1 MIRKCVPDNILE
13 IFSHIS
19 LSDISGCST
28 VSRRS
33 QFEAWSRF
41 DSLAPDLRV
50 SLQSL
55 SLPHLHTDHSQSV
68 NISNMHGGSF
78 PPKIHLFMG
87 LSTIKQKTSPFLSDF
102 LSLRLTFF
110 YRIYY
115 RFWRLYSCKTSP

>member
-1 MIRKCVPDNILE
+1 MIRICVPDNILE

-41 DSLAPDLRV
+41 DSFAPDLRV

-55 SLPHLHTDHSQSV
+55 SLPHLHTCHKTAAMNKRNARTDNRDTDTTVEEDSGPSQ
-68 NISNMHGGSF
+68 
-78 PPKIHLFMG
+78 L
-87 LSTIKQKTSPFLSDF
+87 LQSPELEQLQS
-102 LSLRLTFF
+102 
-110 YRIYY
+110 
-115 RFWRLYSCKTSP
+115 